1 MSNTGQFLNQENI
14 IKKVFDETTNSL
26 RISGSA
32 GGGTSNSAS
41 ALVTEAHDYVEIT
54 YVGITTNINTT
65 VYKLGGAAGTVV
77 ATLTMAYDGSNRL
90 TSVTRS

>member
-1 MSNTGQFLNQENI
+1 MSASGQFLNQENI

-26 RISGSA
+26 R
-32 GGGTSNSAS
+32 TSNGSVESSNTAS

-54 YVGITTNINTT
+54 YVGATTNISTT
-65 VYKLGGAAGTVV
+65 VYKLGGAAGAVV
-77 ATLTMAYDGSNRL
+77 ATLTMAYDGSSRL